1 MYEDFLKD
9 VVSVVEANT
18 FEDFTL
24 WEKWHEKVDWVQN
37 CSNTGMGVTIGELAG
52 MPVCISLFTC
62 MVNKKKV
69 LFIHPTSMVVD
80 WRLIENWLQE
90 NMPNC
95 TERLGGGVRVHS
107 AQNFHNVVWS

>member
-1 MYEDFLKD
+1 MYKDFLKD

-24 WEKWHEKVDWVQN
+24 WEKWHAKVDWVQN
-37 CSNTGMGVTIGELAG
+37 ASGTGVTVGRLAD
-52 MPVCISLFTC
+52 MPVFISLITAV
-62 MVNKKKV
+62 VNKKKV
-69 LFIHPTSMVVD
+69 LFIHPTSQVVD
-80 WRLIENWLQE
+80 WRLIEDWLHA

-95 TERLGGGVRVHS
+95 TERLEDKVRVHS